1 MQMTH
6 ADVAMRER
14 IFERSDFSVAPRAD
28 AVASSELDFAIH
40 YDLAAAEPAWRELQA
55 TGECTVFQT
64 FEWLSAWQRHVGVLN
79 DVMPCIVV
87 AQDARGKTVV
97 IYRWRSRKSVS
108 LVS

>member
-14 IFERSDFSVAPRAD
+14 IFERPDFSATPRAD

-55 TGECTVFQT
+55 TGRWLE
-64 FEWLSAWQRHVGVLN
+64 LSAFRIEPSTRNQVAVLF
-79 DVMPCIVV
+79 
-87 AQDARGKTVV
+87 QDLTARRRAASPDG
-97 IYRWRSRKSVS
+97 W
-108 LVS
+108 